1 MKKLKSILIIAVI
14 FCWSPI
20 VSSAQIAPK
29 KMYAIHQD
37 IVKPSMVGD
46 YEKILKELI
55 GYLNQYN
62 IQDVNFFVT
71 QTADF
76 RYSYVMPI
84 DKMADLDKN
93 MFSQLSEKLGKDKL
107 DNLFTRMDKCYTA
120 HGTYMITLEEDM
132 CYMPEG
138 ISIAQ
143 DGLPYRVY
151 YYYHATPENFQM
163 LREKGLAVK
172 NYYASKN
179 SKIHYRVYKSGF
191 GLIDSYYMVVVSA
204 KDAES
209 FAQMQKENVILIGDE
224 GRKVLND
231 VLSYTSKYETFTG
244 MMREDLAYHPK
255 K

>member
-1 MKKLKSILIIAVI
+1 MKTFKSIFVIAIII
-14 FCWSPI
+14 FCTPI
-20 VSSAQIAPK
+20 GSFGQSALK
-29 KMYAIHQD
+29 KMYSIHQD

-62 IQDVNFFVT
+62 ISNVNFFVS
-71 QTADF
+71 QTSDF
-76 RYSYVMPI
+76 RYNYIMPI
-84 DKMADLDKN
+84 DNMADLDKN
-93 MFSQLSEKLGKDKL
+93 IFEQLSEKLGKE
-107 DNLFTRMDKCYTA
+107 NLENLWNRMNKCYSA
-120 HGTYMITLEEDM
+120 HGTYIITLEEDM

-138 ISIAQ
+138 ITIAQ

-151 YYYHATPENFQM
+151 YYYHATPENLEM

-179 SKIHYRVYKSGF
+179 SKVHYRVYKSGF

-209 FAQMQKENVILIGDE
+209 FAQMQKENMVLIGDD
-224 GRKVLND
+224 GRKILND
-231 VLSYTSKYETFTG
+231 VLTYTSKYETLTG
-244 MMREDLAYHPK
+244 VMRDDLAYHPK